1 MKTFFFLISFTFCSL
16 AFSQGNLQFNQVLT
30 YNGLINGSNS
40 LTASTG
46 TYSNASVKYTVPTNK
61 VWKIEYMYFTN
72 SSGYLFLNNC
82 QSTNSAGSAYY
93 STPPAIWLKAGDL
106 VQFAGAGTGIYF
118 ISIIEFNIV
127 P

>member
-16 AFSQGNLQFNQVLT
+16 AFSQGNLQFNKVLT

-40 LTASTG
+40 LISSNG
-46 TYSNASVKYTVPTNK
+46 TYVNASVKYTVPTNK
-61 VWKIEYMYFTN
+61 VWKIEYAYFTN
-72 SSGYLFLNNC
+72 GYLFFNNF
-82 QSTNSAGSAYY
+82 QSTNSSNFIT
-93 STPPAIWLKAGDL
+93 SSPIWLKAGDTL
-106 VQFAGAGTGIYF
+106 QFGAAGEGHFF